1 MLAQRQVLGGELCGG
16 ASRCSAAPVD
26 ASSWCSPEHACA
38 ILSFVFNVDSAAE
51 DTHKTKPD

>member
-1 MLAQRQVLGGELCGG
+1 MLAQRQVLGGVCGG

>member
-1 MLAQRQVLGGELCGG
+1 MLAQRQVLGGVCGG
-16 ASRCSAAPVD
+16 SEQVLSCSRD

-38 ILSFVFNVDSAAE
+38 VLSFVFNVDSAAE